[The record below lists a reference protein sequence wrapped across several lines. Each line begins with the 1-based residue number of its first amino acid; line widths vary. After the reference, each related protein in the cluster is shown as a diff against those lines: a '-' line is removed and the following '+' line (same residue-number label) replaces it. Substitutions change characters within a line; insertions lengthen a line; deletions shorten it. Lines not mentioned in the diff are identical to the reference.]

1 MSHYKEE
8 FPDFDDVLLI
18 PEGYSD
24 FSYHNDELPHS
35 GKRMEMN
42 IWNNGKGTKTEIE
55 ARIWQ
60 DYKDVEKREWGI
72 DSPKFLF
79 QITVDGEIIF
89 NYGTDDRNEILKLA
103 EGIEF

>member
-1 MSHYKEE
+1 MEKDKLKALKRLLPTLSEE
-8 FPDFDDVLLI
+8 EAYIVKQKFEAGQPT
-18 PEGYSD
+18 GYATVD
-24 FSYHNDELPHS
+24 RPGDEY
-35 GKRMEMN
+35 
-42 IWNNGKGTKTEIE
+42 
-55 ARIWQ
+55 
-60 DYKDVEKREWGI
+60 YKDVEKMEWGI